1 MAFSYAVIRHDADGW
16 HASLNDFSKTDEIT
30 TRTLPDLLQ
39 RMRKGIEEM
48 QKEPVPHAAPAGGG

>member
-39 RMRKGIEEM
+39 RLRKGIEEM
-48 QKEPVPHAAPAGGG
+48 QTTEPVPHA